1 MFIRYRKKPHT
12 LQILD
17 ALIPRLA
24 NNHKQ
29 FPKLK
34 EYAARLQRGY
44 NGERRLDYYLR
55 SLTDE
60 FYILNDVSLKIW
72 NKDIQIDSLIIS
84 PHSFYMIE
92 VKNFD
97 GTLTFD
103 TLQKQLIQTT
113 RHQET
118 SYTYP
123 LTQADNTVYLM
134 MQWLQQHQLPSIP
147 IHSYIALA
155 DPSTVV
161 RVKGDEEIIAKRVIK
176 AEEVTLRILQT
187 EKTYEAHYEENV
199 QRRNQITNKLME
211 HMKDFSIDVMERYN
225 IKEKEIIPGTRCVE
239 CGKINMRYH
248 YGRWTC
254 QSCGMTNRNAH
265 EVTFRDYYLLYKDDI
280 TVSEAM
286 EFLKLNDRH
295 KTYRLLKKSNTIYYP
310 QSKTWILK
318 SNIAN

>member
-1 MFIRYRKKPHT
+1 MFIRYRKNPHT

-24 NNHKQ
+24 NNHQ
-29 FPKLK
+29 QLPKLK

-44 NGERRLDYYLR
+44 NGERRLDYYLH
-55 SLTDE
+55 SLTND

-72 NKDIQIDSLIIS
+72 NKDIQIDSLIIT
-84 PHSFYMIE
+84 PHSLYMVE

-113 RHQET
+113 RHQEI

-123 LTQADNTVYLM
+123 LTQADNTMYLM

-147 IHSYIALA
+147 IHSFIALA

-161 RVKGDEEIIAKRVIK
+161 RVKGDDEIIAKRVMK

-187 EKTYEAHYEENV
+187 EQTYEGYHEENV
-199 QRRNQITNKLME
+199 QRRNQITNKIME
-211 HMKDFSIDVMERYN
+211 RIKDFSIDVLERYN
-225 IKEKEIIPGTRCVE
+225 IKDNEIVSGTRCVE

-265 EVTFRDYYLLYKDDI
+265 EVTFHDYYLLYKDDI
-280 TVSEAM
+280 TVSEAR
-286 EFLKLNDRH
+286 EFLKLDDRY
-295 KTYRLLKKSNTIYYP
+295 KTYRLLKKSNTKYCP

-318 SNIAN
+318 SGIDN